1 MSSSTE
7 IQELSSEEKV
17 ANVDP
22 KSVEPSQSPA
32 SNGAQSQEIDQEP
45 NDDLKRVEPAQ
56 SIADSNEYDCSAESQ
71 VESGS
76 PAPDPPVQSDETA
89 AKETDSA
96 VLTNDQSAPEETA
109 ENMEL
114 NALNAKITLEEIEQL
129 VVDLR
134 QSLSDGQLKECISRY
149 EKCQAK
155 LRKLSEIGFK
165 SKKLTNLQKT
175 INGLYFGV
183 RELKDWRHWGMDQAR
198 LDLIEKLK
206 KLQNFQGDPRDLHVQ
221 IKEIRELWNSW
232 NQTGDFPN
240 RTLREKYTSAY
251 EEAFKPCK
259 NYFKEQKKQRKTNK
273 NLRKEICVQLEEN
286 YEAIDWNRPNW
297 ASIGELIRN
306 SRKQWVNAVPL
317 NKKDWNSTNAR
328 FDEVMKNYAP
338 HLERERNRGVRFRMD
353 LIDKVNALENLP
365 VKAATEKAKEY
376 QQDWKTVVIRDKK
389 KKENEL
395 WEQFRIACDKQFQR
409 RNEFRKVANEKWQ
422 ESEKVKKSLLGEI
435 KKLNELPTDQVKGS
449 ASKATVIQRQW
460 STATQDNKR
469 SKGALDTKFNHEISK
484 FQNSVRKA
492 DKFIFEKRISVLESK
507 AGICNE
513 LEMAIGKEN
522 CESTLTAYQKKW
534 NSIEADCGEF
544 EEAIQIRYATA
555 CEMLQ
560 NGSEV
565 LDSNSEKWAENL
577 EMKQNICLRL
587 EILSEIE
594 SPPEFARE
602 RMKQNVERLNA
613 VMTKQVSVTNPEEE
627 IRELMVSYWLAGA
640 VPSEAHELLKQRF
653 NRIQAELSKS

>member
-7 IQELSSEEKV
+7 NQEISSEKE
-17 ANVDP
+17 ATN
-22 KSVEPSQSPA
+22 VEPKGVETSQSPV
-32 SNGAQSQEIDQEP
+32 SNSAQFQEIDQEP
-45 NDDLKRVEPAQ
+45 NGDLKRVEPVQ
-56 SIADSNEYDCSAESQ
+56 SIADSNVNDCSVESQ
-71 VESGS
+71 VESES
-76 PAPDPPVQSDETA
+76 PDPPVQSDEA
-89 AKETDSA
+89 AATETDSA
-96 VLTNDQSAPEETA
+96 VLTSDQSPPEETA
-109 ENMEL
+109 EKMEL
-114 NALNAKITLEEIEQL
+114 NALDAEKSLEEIEQL

-165 SKKLTNLQKT
+165 SKKLTNLQKK

-206 KLQNFQGDPRDLHVQ
+206 KLRNFQGDPRDLHLQ
-221 IKEIRELWNSW
+221 IKETRELWNSW

-259 NYFKEQKKQRKTNK
+259 IYFKDQKKQRKTNK
-273 NLRKEICVQLEEN
+273 KLRKEICVQLEEA

-317 NKKDWNSTNAR
+317 NKKDWNSTNTQ
-328 FDEVMKNYAP
+328 FDEVMKKYAP

-376 QQDWKTVVIRDKK
+376 QQDWKTVFIRDKK

-395 WEQFRIACDKQFQR
+395 WENFRIACDKQFQR
-409 RNEFRKVANEKWQ
+409 RNEIRKAASEKWQ
-422 ESEKVKKSLLGEI
+422 ESENVIKSLLGEI
-435 KKLNELPTDQVKGS
+435 KKLNELPTDQIKDN
-449 ASKATVIQRQW
+449 ASKATDIQRQW
-460 STATQDNKR
+460 STATQGNKR
-469 SKGALDTKFNHEISK
+469 SKGVLDTKFNHEFSK
-484 FQNSVRKA
+484 FQNSVHKA
-492 DKFIFEKRISVLESK
+492 DKLLFEKRISVLESK

-522 CESTLTAYQKKW
+522 YESTLTAYQNKW
-534 NSIEADCGEF
+534 DSIEADCGEF
-544 EEAIQIRYATA
+544 EEAIKIRYATA

-560 NGSEV
+560 NGSEN
-565 LDSNSEKWAENL
+565 LDCNAEKWAENL
-577 EMKQNICLRL
+577 EVKQKICLRL

-613 VMTKQVSVTNPEEE
+613 VMTKQVSITNPEEE
-627 IRELMVSYWLAGA
+627 IRELMVSYWLTGA
-640 VPSEAHELLKQRF
+640 VPSETHELLEQRF
-653 NRIQAELSKS
+653 NRIQAELSKSQ

>member
-7 IQELSSEEKV
+7 IQELSSEKETT
-17 ANVDP
+17 N
-22 KSVEPSQSPA
+22 VEPEGVEPTQSPA
-32 SNGAQSQEIDQEP
+32 SNSAQFQEIGQEP
-45 NDDLKRVEPAQ
+45 NGDLKGVEPVQ
-56 SIADSNEYDCSAESQ
+56 SIADTKVYDCSVESQ
-71 VESGS
+71 VESEF
-76 PAPDPPVQSDETA
+76 PDPPVQSEETA
-89 AKETDSA
+89 TTETDSDSA
-96 VLTNDQSAPEETA
+96 VLTNDQSVPDESA
-109 ENMEL
+109 EKMEL
-114 NALNAKITLEEIEQL
+114 NALDAEKTLEEIEQL
-129 VVDLR
+129 VVELR

-165 SKKLTNLQKT
+165 SKKLTNLQKK

-198 LDLIEKLK
+198 LDLIEKLQK
-206 KLQNFQGDPRDLHVQ
+206 FQNFQGDPRDLHVQ

-240 RTLREKYTSAY
+240 RTLREKYASAY
-251 EEAFKPCK
+251 EKAFEPCK
-259 NYFKEQKKQRKTNK
+259 EFFNEQKKQRKTNK
-273 NLRKEICVQLEEN
+273 KLRKEICVRLEEA

-328 FDEVMKNYAP
+328 FDEVMQNYAP
-338 HLERERNRGVRFRMD
+338 NLERERTRGVRFRMD
-353 LIDKVNALENLP
+353 LIDKVNALESLP

-389 KKENEL
+389 KRENEL
-395 WEQFRIACDKQFQR
+395 WEQFRTACDKQFQR
-409 RNEFRKVANEKWQ
+409 RNELRKAANEKWQ
-422 ESEKVKKSLLGEI
+422 ESENIKKSLLDEI
-435 KKLNELPTDQVKGS
+435 KKLNELPTDQVKDS
-449 ASKATVIQRQW
+449 ASKVTDIQRQW
-460 STATQDNKR
+460 SSATQDNKR
-469 SKGALDTKFNHEISK
+469 SKGVLDSKFNHEFSK

-492 DKFIFEKRISVLESK
+492 DKLVFEKRISVLESK
-507 AGICNE
+507 ASICNE

-522 CESTLTAYQKKW
+522 CKSTLTAYQNKW
-534 NSIEADCGEF
+534 DSIEADCGEF

-560 NGSEV
+560 NGSEI
-565 LDSNSEKWAENL
+565 LDCNSEKWAENL

-613 VMTKQVSVTNPEEE
+613 VMTKQVSVTDPEEE
-627 IRELMVSYWLAGA
+627 IRELLISYWLTGA